1 MAGRMINK
9 RQIYRNEGRVWGF
22 RALGSLIYTNRFATC
37 KILVAMI
44 TPKVIL
50 TRRWPAGVEA
60 ELQRL
65 YDVTLNHDDHPF
77 TPDEFKHALQN
88 YDAVCPTVCD
98 SLPADVLNVTHR
110 RCKILGN
117 FGVGYNHIDTA
128 AARNQGL
135 IVTNTPGVLTE
146 STADIAMTLL
156 LMTARRGAEGDRLVR
171 RGQWR
176 GWCPTHM
183 MSSDVTGATLG
194 LIGFGRIAQAMA
206 RKAHHGFGMNI
217 LYYKPSPADPAVV
230 ADLKAVH
237 CESVEDLLPQCDFV
251 SLHCPGGAETRH
263 LIDERRLRLMKTS
276 AHLIN
281 TARGDVLNSAA
292 LIRALREGW
301 IAGAGLDVYE
311 NEPDLDPEFLT
322 LENVALLPH
331 LGSAT
336 IATRTAM
343 GMKVLDNLAAFFDGR
358 PLPDRI
364 C

>member
-1 MAGRMINK
+1 MSK
-9 RQIYRNEGRVWGF
+9 PTV
-22 RALGSLIYTNRFATC
+22 LI
-37 KILVAMI
+37 
-44 TPKVIL
+44 
-50 TRRWPAGVEA
+50 TRRWPASVESQ
-60 ELQRL
+60 LQQL
-65 YDVTLNHDDHPF
+65 FDVTLNHDDHPF
-77 TPDEFKHALQN
+77 SVDEMKHALQH

-98 SLPADVLNVTHR
+98 SLQAEVLQVPNK

-117 FGVGYNHIDTA
+117 FGVGYNHIDIA
-128 AARNQGL
+128 AAKAEGL

-156 LMTARRGAEGDRLVR
+156 LMSARRGAEGDRMVR
-171 RGQWR
+171 ARQWT

-206 RKAHHGFGMNI
+206 RKAHHGFGMKI
-217 LYYKPSPADPAVV
+217 LYVKPSPADPNIV
-230 ADLKAVH
+230 ADLKAER
-237 CESVEDLLPQCDFV
+237 CDSIEYLLPQCDYV

-263 LIDERRLRLMKTS
+263 LVNATRLNLMKPT

-281 TARGDVLNSAA
+281 TARGDVVDSKA
-292 LIRALREGW
+292 LIEALKEKR

-311 NEPDLDPEFLT
+311 NEPDIDPNFLT
-322 LENVALLPH
+322 LENVSLLPH

-343 GMKVLDNLAAFFDGR
+343 GEKVLANLKAYFAGEA
-358 PLPDRI
+358 LPDRVI
-364 C
+364 

>member
-1 MAGRMINK
+1 MT
-9 RQIYRNEGRVWGF
+9 Q
-22 RALGSLIYTNRFATC
+22 
-37 KILVAMI
+37 
-44 TPKVIL
+44 PKVLL
-50 TRRWPAGVEA
+50 TRRWPSSVEA
-60 ELQRL
+60 KLLQR
-65 YDVTLNHDDHPF
+65 YDVTLNLDDHPF
-77 TPDEFKHALQN
+77 TADELKHALQN

-98 SLPADVLNVTHR
+98 SLPAEVLNIANK

-117 FGVGYNHIDTA
+117 FGVGYNHIDIETA
-128 AARNQGL
+128 RQQGL

-171 RGQWR
+171 AGKWQ

-206 RKAHHGFGMNI
+206 RKAHHGFGMKI
-217 LYYKPSPADPAVV
+217 LYFKPSPAEQSIVDDLQAVR
-230 ADLKAVH
+230 
-237 CESVEDLLPQCDFV
+237 CNSIEELLPRCDYV
-251 SLHCPGGAETRH
+251 SLHCPGGEQTRH
-263 LIDERRLRLMKTS
+263 LINAERLALMKPS

-281 TARGDVLNSAA
+281 TARGDVVDSLA
-292 LIRALREGW
+292 LIEALSEKR

-311 NEPDLDPEFLT
+311 GEPNINPGFLN
-322 LENVALLPH
+322 LENAALLPH

-343 GMKVLDNLAAFFDGR
+343 GEKVLDNLAAYFSGQ
-358 PLPDRI
+358 PLPDRVV
-364 C
+364 